1 MGGDPEGY
9 YLVVSDNGAVSG
21 AGLDFINGMAWLERF
36 YTVYDVGNSR
46 VGLAETAHTFAISN
60 VRTQ

>member
-1 MGGDPEGY
+1 M
-9 YLVVSDNGAVSG
+9 SANGAVSG

-60 VRTQ
+60 VRAQ